1 MALRKKI
8 LLAHFAQSQYLCSMN
23 LKVFA
28 LGRELMGCSEVVV
41 PLAEPTT
48 VAALKERLYS
58 DYPALKTLPSLVIA
72 VNSQYA
78 DEDTLIN
85 DTDEVALIPPVS
97 CG

>member
-1 MALRKKI
+1 
-8 LLAHFAQSQYLCSMN
+8 MN

-97 CG
+97 GG